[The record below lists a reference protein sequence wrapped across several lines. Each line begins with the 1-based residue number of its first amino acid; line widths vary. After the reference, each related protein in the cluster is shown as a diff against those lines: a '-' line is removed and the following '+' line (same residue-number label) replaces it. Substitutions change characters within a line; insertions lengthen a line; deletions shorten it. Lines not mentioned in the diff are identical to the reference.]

1 MAERTRGWEKRRP
14 VRSTLIRPSCSAGA
28 RARASGPAPWLAAA
42 LRSGP
47 SATAASSSAACVC
60 SGRAANREVRTA
72 LSRSVGGSGSAA
84 QRRLAAGSSAITLAS
99 SISAMGLPAAWASTC
114 ARARPR
120 GGRGCPSSSR
130 PASAADSGS
139 RCSSGNPRSKPGGGA
154 CPRAPTSSTTR
165 SASRRLPAKASASS
179 ELRSSQW
186 ASSATTRT
194 GECSDRSD
202 SRVRTAD
209 PGQQR
214 VGSTGVRRKAERPQ
228 QGLGLPAGK
237 AGGAGQHR
245 PQQLMQP
252 GEREP
257 GLRFPAGDRQ
267 HPHARRP
274 GPAGGVRQQHGLAH
288 PRLAGDEQDLACL
301 RDRIHQ
307 PAQPGQ
313 PGFPADDGCGL
324 LCGEFTGTWHVPVL
338 SASALRQRRPQAQQR
353 PWPGHA
359 RSAQSAVTP
368 RIPPVPAW
376 SHSG

>member
-1 MAERTRGWEKRRP
+1 MAERTRGWENCSP
-14 VRSTLIRPSCSAGA
+14 VRSTLTRPSCSAGA
-28 RARASGPAPWLAAA
+28 SARASGPAPWLAAA
-42 LRSGP
+42 RRSGP
-47 SATAASSSAACVC
+47 SATAASSSAACAG

-72 LSRSVGGSGSAA
+72 LSRSVRGSGSAA
-84 QRRLAAGSSAITLAS
+84 HRRLAAGSSAITVAS
-99 SISAMGLPAAWASTC
+99 SISAIGLPAAWASTC

-120 GGRGCPSSSR
+120 GGRGCPSSRR

-139 RCSSGNPRSKPGGGA
+139 RCSSGKPRSKPGGGA

-194 GECSDRSD
+194 GDRSDRSD
-202 SRVRTAD
+202 SKVRTAT
-209 PGQQR
+209 P
-214 VGSTGVRRKAERPQ
+214 VSSGSGATGVRSKAERPQ
-228 QGLGLPAGK
+228 QGLGLPAGQ

-274 GPAGGVRQQHGLAH
+274 GPFGGVGQQHGLAH
-288 PRLAGDEQDLACL
+288 PRFTGDQQHLAGR
-301 RDRIHQ
+301 RDRIYQ
-307 PAQPGQ
+307 GAQPGQ
-313 PGFPADDGCGL
+313 PGVPADDRCLL
-324 LCGEFTGTWHVPVL
+324 LCGEFTGAWHGPVL
-338 SASALRQRRPQAQQR
+338 SASAFRQRRPQAQQR
-353 PWPGHA
+353 PRPGHA

-368 RIPPVPAW
+368 RIPPRTGLEPQW
-376 SHSG
+376 